1 MKRKN
6 NISILTAGIVCAL
19 MIAGCGYYASSG
31 TGSSGSAVERA
42 AEETSQ
48 LSESF
53 AGHES
58 GNGILEYDEMI
69 ELSDDSGIVT
79 LTEGGTYYI
88 TGSSDNCT
96 LAVRAGE
103 GESVT
108 LILED
113 VSITNSSSAAIYAES
128 AGEVN
133 IVLKGESELVNEDG
147 FVNDG
152 SEDEDIDAVIY
163 SETGMTISGDGS
175 LEIVSGEGKGIGTD
189 DSIVISGGDL
199 MIEASD
205 DGINSGGDFLMT
217 GGKLVIS
224 AGDDGIHADVN
235 LKISGGEINID
246 AAEGLE
252 ATCVVI
258 DDGVIVINASDD
270 GINAAQKSEDTDVK
284 VEINGGDITIV
295 MGEGD
300 TDGIDSN
307 GDLMINGGRID
318 ITGQSC
324 CDYDGRAELNGGTL
338 IFNGVET
345 DTITNQFM
353 GGGPDQSGDGFQGF
367 SGPGLNGGF
376 GEGHLPGEGVRPG
389 EGFGQG
395 DGGRP
400 GEGFGQDGDFQP
412 EM

>member
-6 NISILTAGIVCAL
+6 NISIWTAGIVCAL
-19 MIAGCGYYASSG
+19 MIGGCGSYTSSG
-31 TGSSGSAVERA
+31 TGYSGSAVERA

-88 TGSSDNCT
+88 TGSSDDCT
-96 LAVRAGE
+96 LAVRAGVS
-103 GESVT
+103 ESVT

-147 FVNDG
+147 FVNDV

-163 SETGMTISGDGS
+163 SETDMTISGDGS

-189 DSIVISGGDL
+189 DSIVISGGDIS
-199 MIEASD
+199 IEASD
-205 DGINSGGDFLMT
+205 DGINAGGDFLMT

-270 GINAAQKSEDTDVK
+270 GINAAQKSEDADVK

-324 CDYDGRAELNGGTL
+324 CDYDGSAELNGGTL
-338 IFNGVET
+338 IVNGVET

-367 SGPGLNGGF
+367 SGPGQNGGL
-376 GEGHLPGEGVRPG
+376 GEGYVPGE
-389 EGFGQG
+389 
-395 DGGRP
+395 GGRP
-400 GEGFGQDGDFQP
+400 GEGFGPGEGGRPEESFGPDGAFQP